1 MLDKAGKKIQLYYR
15 EKGKGMPLILLHGNG
30 ENGNYFEHQ
39 IAYFSQKYR
48 VIAVD
53 TRGHGRS
60 PRGTAPFTISQ
71 FADDLNDF
79 LEEQKIEQAVVLGF
93 SDGANIAMRFAMKY
107 QEKLK
112 ALILNGGNLNAGGVK
127 KAVQIPIE
135 LGYWTARL
143 FSGLSKK
150 AEKKSE
156 LLGLMVHD
164 PNIRPSELSVIRV
177 PVLVI
182 AGTRDMIK
190 EEETRRIAGSIAG
203 ARLQFI
209 EGDHFIAA
217 RAYEKFNEAVEQFLD
232 GTMAGAAGGHAGE
245 DSHGA

>member
-150 AEKKSE
+150 AENTAVTIANTTNKP
-156 LLGLMVHD
+156 LGLA
-164 PNIRPSELSVIRV
+164 L
-177 PVLVI
+177 
-182 AGTRDMIK
+182 T
-190 EEETRRIAGSIAG
+190 
-203 ARLQFI
+203 
-209 EGDHFIAA
+209 
-217 RAYEKFNEAVEQFLD
+217 FLAPQ
-232 GTMAGAAGGHAGE
+232 TATY
-245 DSHGA
+245 